1 MERLT
6 LQPGAAASIDEYL
19 EYKRIVGE
27 DDGGKLFTPEE
38 YEQYK
43 KKILPIRLQNR
54 LYVSWRSPTG
64 MDCKLVG
71 PETPCFCTHRYKQ
84 HKTDFEVIPKER
96 PIPVPCK
103 VSQCPCKCYNFVPLN
118 GTQPIRCRCKHFAD
132 QHSAGPGFPC
142 NTCSKCSGF
151 HSCFT
156 CGCGQ
161 PAYAHETV
169 VETKEERLAQGKP
182 VGQDVPFAAMG
193 GLTGFSSLAEGY
205 MRLDDSGI
213 GAPSAQFLEFPT
225 TNTDHPFLRAFQ
237 GPSSSAQTY
246 SLLTDVKAREGCK
259 TEIKR
264 SCDIKELVAINK
276 TKECL
281 LLSITSWHIAMSS
294 LGLYNQCWKTPIEV
308 TMKLV

>member
-6 LQPGAAASIDEYL
+6 LQPAAAAAVDEYL
-19 EYKRIVGE
+19 EYRRIVGE

-43 KKILPIRLQNR
+43 KRVLPIRLQNR

-84 HKTDFEVIPKER
+84 HKTDFDIIPKER
-96 PIPVPCK
+96 PISVPCK
-103 VSQCPCKCYNFVPLN
+103 VSRCLCRSFNFVPLN

-132 QHSAGPGFPC
+132 QHSPMPGFPC
-142 NTCSKCSGF
+142 STCSKCSGF

-182 VGQDVPFAAMG
+182 VGKDVPYAAMG

-213 GAPSAQFLEFPT
+213 GAPSAEFLDGPVT
-225 TNTDHPFLRAFQ
+225 STDHLFLRAFQ
-237 GPSSSAQTY
+237 GPSSSMGAQ
-246 SLLTDVKAREGCK
+246 SQLTDG
-259 TEIKR
+259 
-264 SCDIKELVAINK
+264 
-276 TKECL
+276 
-281 LLSITSWHIAMSS
+281 TSTALQVSS
-294 LGLYNQCWKTPIEV
+294 LRRPEEDDMAYFERQYQARLKQEKAAKQKGKGPTPS
-308 TMKLV
+308 KN